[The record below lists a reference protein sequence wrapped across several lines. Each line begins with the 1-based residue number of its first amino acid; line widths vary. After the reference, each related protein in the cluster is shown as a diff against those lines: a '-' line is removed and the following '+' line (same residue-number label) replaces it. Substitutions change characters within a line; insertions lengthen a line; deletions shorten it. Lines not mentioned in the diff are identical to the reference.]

1 MEEDNPL
8 GLGYT
13 PTFGDA
19 IQGAV
24 DYVGG
29 VVRFYQKTV
38 PEFFTN
44 VRRSIKEEAETPV
57 PVTDTIN
64 PLKFGEELVQ
74 GVSRIESQ
82 VLEPVA
88 QFAEKLGAPEA
99 LAGGIAFGVGMV
111 LPGPDFSRGAASY
124 QRLIKRS
131 QEVERLSTKIQE
143 YRAIGKT
150 SRAAKNEAKLSSA
163 QSNVLPFTPENPK
176 AYPPNT
182 AAAYQMVQ
190 AEKIKRGT
198 TDMLHLHHK
207 LPKGMSA
214 AFFDRMDQFISRG
227 EAVNDDLLDMA
238 NEAKKLGLKTGD
250 AKQNILPIADK
261 PHSTLHTEMR
271 AMDSGLFGKMEL
283 GKTELTA
290 AMREAKTPA
299 DLKKLWK
306 EWLNSDAAYLVETAE
321 IWEPLDDLI
330 KEVRS
335 TK

>member
-1 MEEDNPL
+1 MPFLEFINGAIRTSQKAYEEFTQQQRSRFPVAAQVADVVSSGVEKVTDLYSKTAL
-8 GLGYT
+8 G
-13 PTFGDA
+13 A
-19 IQGAV
+19 AEEEAV
-24 DYVGG
+24 KIGTEVAGPVGG
-29 VVRFYQKTV
+29 F
-38 PEFFTN
+38 
-44 VRRSIKEEAETPV
+44 
-57 PVTDTIN
+57 
-64 PLKFGEELVQ
+64 L
-74 GVSRIESQ
+74 
-82 VLEPVA
+82 
-88 QFAEKLGAPEA
+88 LGA
-99 LAGGIAFGVGMV
+99 V
-111 LPGPDFSRGAASY
+111 LPGPDFSAGAASY
-124 QRLIKRS
+124 KRLIKRS
-131 QEVERLSTKIQE
+131 QEVEKYSAKISDALESGNTK
-143 YRAIGKT
+143 RIGKY
-150 SRAAKNEAKLSSA
+150 RAKLSSA
-163 QSNVLPFTPENPK
+163 QSNVEPFTPESPQ

-182 AAAYQMVQ
+182 AAAKQMVA

-198 TDMLHLHHK
+198 TDILHLHHK

-271 AMDSGLFGKMEL
+271 AMDTGLFGKMEL

-306 EWLNSDAAYLVETAE
+306 EWLNSDATYLVETAE

>member
-1 MEEDNPL
+1 MPFLEFVNGAIRTSQKAYEEFTQQQRSQFPVAAQVADVVGAGVEKVTDLYSKTAL
-8 GLGYT
+8 G
-13 PTFGDA
+13 A
-19 IQGAV
+19 AEEEAV
-24 DYVGG
+24 KIGTEVAGPVGG
-29 VVRFYQKTV
+29 F
-38 PEFFTN
+38 
-44 VRRSIKEEAETPV
+44 
-57 PVTDTIN
+57 
-64 PLKFGEELVQ
+64 L
-74 GVSRIESQ
+74 
-82 VLEPVA
+82 
-88 QFAEKLGAPEA
+88 LGA
-99 LAGGIAFGVGMV
+99 V
-111 LPGPDFSRGAASY
+111 LPGPDFSAGAASY
-124 QRLIKRS
+124 KRLIQRS
-131 QEVERLSTKIQE
+131 QEVEKYSAKISDALESGNTK
-143 YRAIGKT
+143 RIGKY
-150 SRAAKNEAKLSSA
+150 RAKLSSA
-163 QSNVLPFTPENPK
+163 QSNVEPFTPESPQ

-182 AAAYQMVQ
+182 AAAKQMV
-190 AEKIKRGT
+190 ATEKIKRGT
-198 TDMLHLHHK
+198 TDILHLHHK

-271 AMDSGLFGKMEL
+271 AMDTGLFGKMEL

-306 EWLNSDAAYLVETAE
+306 EWLNSDATYLVETAE

>member
-1 MEEDNPL
+1 MPFLEFVNGAIRTSQKAYEDFTQQQRSRFPVAAQVADVVGAGVEKITDLYSKTAL
-8 GLGYT
+8 GV
-13 PTFGDA
+13 A
-19 IQGAV
+19 
-24 DYVGG
+24 
-29 VVRFYQKTV
+29 
-38 PEFFTN
+38 E
-44 VRRSIKEEAETPV
+44 EEAAKIGDKVAGP
-57 PVTDTIN
+57 
-64 PLKFGEELVQ
+64 FGAIL
-74 GVSRIESQ
+74 
-82 VLEPVA
+82 
-88 QFAEKLGAPEA
+88 LGT
-99 LAGGIAFGVGMV
+99 VV
-111 LPGPDFSRGAASY
+111 PGPDFSKGSATLPY
-124 QRLIKRS
+124 KRLIKRS
-131 QEVERLSTKIQE
+131 QEVEKYSAKISDALESGNTK
-143 YRAIGKT
+143 RIGKY
-150 SRAAKNEAKLSSA
+150 RAKLSSA
-163 QSNVLPFTPENPK
+163 QSNVEPFTPESPQ

-182 AAAYQMVQ
+182 AAAKQMVA

-198 TDMLHLHHK
+198 TDILHLHHK

-271 AMDSGLFGKMEL
+271 AMGSGLFGKMEL

-306 EWLNSDAAYLVETAE
+306 EWLNSDATYLVETAE

>member
-1 MEEDNPL
+1 MPFLEFVNGAIRTSQKAYEDFTQQQRSRFPVAAQVADVVGAGVEKVTDLYSKTALCAAEEE
-8 GLGYT
+8 
-13 PTFGDA
+13 
-19 IQGAV
+19 AV
-24 DYVGG
+24 KIGTEVAGPVGG
-29 VVRFYQKTV
+29 F
-38 PEFFTN
+38 
-44 VRRSIKEEAETPV
+44 
-57 PVTDTIN
+57 
-64 PLKFGEELVQ
+64 L
-74 GVSRIESQ
+74 
-82 VLEPVA
+82 
-88 QFAEKLGAPEA
+88 LGA
-99 LAGGIAFGVGMV
+99 V
-111 LPGPDFSRGAASY
+111 LPGPDFSAGAASY
-124 QRLIKRS
+124 KRLIKRS
-131 QEVERLSTKIQE
+131 QEVEKYSAKISDALESGNTK
-143 YRAIGKT
+143 RIGKY
-150 SRAAKNEAKLSSA
+150 RAKLSSA
-163 QSNVLPFTPENPK
+163 QSNVEPFTPESPQ

-182 AAAYQMVQ
+182 AAAKEMVA

-198 TDMLHLHHK
+198 TDILHLHHK

>member
-13 PTFGDA
+13 PTFDDA
-19 IQGAV
+19 VQGAV
-24 DYVGG
+24 NYVNGA
-29 VVRFYQKTV
+29 VRFYQKTV

-44 VRRSIKEEAETPV
+44 VRRGIKEEAETPV

-64 PLKFGEELVQ
+64 PLTLGEELVQ
-74 GVSRIESQ
+74 GVSRMESQ

-88 QFAEKLGAPEA
+88 QFAENLGAPEA

-131 QEVERLSTKIQE
+131 QEVEKYSAKISDALESGNTK
-143 YRAIGKT
+143 RIGKY
-150 SRAAKNEAKLSSA
+150 RAKLSSS
-163 QSNVLPFTPENPK
+163 QSNVEPFTPESPQ

-182 AAAYQMVQ
+182 AAAKQMVA

-198 TDMLHLHHK
+198 TDILHLHHK

-238 NEAKKLGLKTGD
+238 DEAKKLGLKTGD

-306 EWLNSDAAYLVETAE
+306 EWLNSDATYLVETAE

>member
-1 MEEDNPL
+1 MPFLEFVNGAIRTSQKAYEEFTQQQRSQFPVAAQVADVV
-8 GLGYT
+8 GS
-13 PTFGDA
+13 
-19 IQGAV
+19 AV
-24 DYVGG
+24 DKVSDLYSKTALGAAEEEAVKIGTEVAGPVGG
-29 VVRFYQKTV
+29 F
-38 PEFFTN
+38 
-44 VRRSIKEEAETPV
+44 
-57 PVTDTIN
+57 
-64 PLKFGEELVQ
+64 L
-74 GVSRIESQ
+74 
-82 VLEPVA
+82 
-88 QFAEKLGAPEA
+88 LGA
-99 LAGGIAFGVGMV
+99 V
-111 LPGPDFSRGAASY
+111 LPGPDFSAGAASY
-124 QRLIKRS
+124 KRLIKRS
-131 QEVERLSTKIQE
+131 QEVEKYSAKISDALESGNTK
-143 YRAIGKT
+143 RIGKY
-150 SRAAKNEAKLSSA
+150 RAKLSSA
-163 QSNVLPFTPENPK
+163 QSNVEPFTPESPQ

-182 AAAYQMVQ
+182 AAAKEMVA

-198 TDMLHLHHK
+198 TDILHLHHK

-290 AMREAKTPA
+290 AMRAAKTPA

>member
-1 MEEDNPL
+1 MPFLEFVNGAIRTSQKAYEEFTQQQRSQFPVAAQVADVVGAGVEKVTDLYSKTAL
-8 GLGYT
+8 G
-13 PTFGDA
+13 A
-19 IQGAV
+19 AEEEAV
-24 DYVGG
+24 KIGTEVAGPVGG
-29 VVRFYQKTV
+29 F
-38 PEFFTN
+38 
-44 VRRSIKEEAETPV
+44 
-57 PVTDTIN
+57 
-64 PLKFGEELVQ
+64 L
-74 GVSRIESQ
+74 
-82 VLEPVA
+82 
-88 QFAEKLGAPEA
+88 LGA
-99 LAGGIAFGVGMV
+99 V
-111 LPGPDFSRGAASY
+111 LPGPDFSAGAASY
-124 QRLIKRS
+124 KRLIKRS
-131 QEVERLSTKIQE
+131 QEVEKYSAKISDALESGNTK
-143 YRAIGKT
+143 RIGKY
-150 SRAAKNEAKLSSA
+150 RAKLSSA
-163 QSNVLPFTPENPK
+163 QSNVEPFTPESPQ

-182 AAAYQMVQ
+182 AAAKKMVA

-198 TDMLHLHHK
+198 TDILHLHHK

>member
-1 MEEDNPL
+1 MPFLEFVNGAIRTSQKAYEEFTQQQRSRFPVAAQVADTMSSVVDKVTDYYSKTAL
-8 GLGYT
+8 GV
-13 PTFGDA
+13 A
-19 IQGAV
+19 EEQAV
-24 DYVGG
+24 KIGTEVAGPVGG
-29 VVRFYQKTV
+29 F
-38 PEFFTN
+38 
-44 VRRSIKEEAETPV
+44 
-57 PVTDTIN
+57 
-64 PLKFGEELVQ
+64 L
-74 GVSRIESQ
+74 
-82 VLEPVA
+82 
-88 QFAEKLGAPEA
+88 LGA
-99 LAGGIAFGVGMV
+99 V
-111 LPGPDFSRGAASY
+111 LPGPDFSAGAASY
-124 QRLIKRS
+124 KRLIKRS
-131 QEVERLSTKIQE
+131 KEVEKYSAKISDALESGNTK
-143 YRAIGKT
+143 RIGKY
-150 SRAAKNEAKLSSA
+150 RAKLSSA
-163 QSNVLPFTPENPK
+163 QSNVEPFTPESPQ

-182 AAAYQMVQ
+182 AAAKQMVA

-198 TDMLHLHHK
+198 TEILHLHHK

-261 PHSTLHTEMR
+261 PHSSLHTEMR

>member
-1 MEEDNPL
+1 MPFLEFVNGAIRTSQKAYEEFTQQQRSQFPVAAQVADVVGAGVEKVTDLYSKTAL
-8 GLGYT
+8 G
-13 PTFGDA
+13 A
-19 IQGAV
+19 AEEEAV
-24 DYVGG
+24 KIGTEVAGPVGG
-29 VVRFYQKTV
+29 F
-38 PEFFTN
+38 
-44 VRRSIKEEAETPV
+44 
-57 PVTDTIN
+57 
-64 PLKFGEELVQ
+64 L
-74 GVSRIESQ
+74 
-82 VLEPVA
+82 
-88 QFAEKLGAPEA
+88 LGA
-99 LAGGIAFGVGMV
+99 V
-111 LPGPDFSRGAASY
+111 LPGPDFSAGAASY
-124 QRLIKRS
+124 KRLIKRS
-131 QEVERLSTKIQE
+131 QEVEKYSAKISDALESGNTK
-143 YRAIGKT
+143 RIGKY
-150 SRAAKNEAKLSSA
+150 RAKLSSA
-163 QSNVLPFTPENPK
+163 QSNVEPFTPESPQ

-182 AAAYQMVQ
+182 AAAKQMVA

-198 TDMLHLHHK
+198 TDILHLHHK

-271 AMDSGLFGKMEL
+271 AMDTGLFGKMEL

-306 EWLNSDAAYLVETAE
+306 EWLNSDATYLVETAE

>member
-1 MEEDNPL
+1 MPFLEFVNGAIRTSQKAYEEFTQQQRSQFPVAAQVADVV
-8 GLGYT
+8 GS
-13 PTFGDA
+13 
-19 IQGAV
+19 AV
-24 DYVGG
+24 DKVSDLYSKTALGGAEEEAVKIGTEVAGPVGG
-29 VVRFYQKTV
+29 F
-38 PEFFTN
+38 
-44 VRRSIKEEAETPV
+44 
-57 PVTDTIN
+57 
-64 PLKFGEELVQ
+64 L
-74 GVSRIESQ
+74 
-82 VLEPVA
+82 
-88 QFAEKLGAPEA
+88 LGA
-99 LAGGIAFGVGMV
+99 V
-111 LPGPDFSRGAASY
+111 LPGPDFSAGAASY
-124 QRLIKRS
+124 KRLIKRS
-131 QEVERLSTKIQE
+131 QEVEKYSAKISNALESGNTK
-143 YRAIGKT
+143 RIGKY
-150 SRAAKNEAKLSSA
+150 RAKLSSA
-163 QSNVLPFTPENPK
+163 QSNVEPFTPESPQ

-182 AAAYQMVQ
+182 AAAKEMIA

-198 TDMLHLHHK
+198 TDILHLHHK

>member
-1 MEEDNPL
+1 MPFLEFVNGAIRTSQKAYEEFTQQQRSQFPVAAQVADVVGAGVEKITDLYSKTAL
-8 GLGYT
+8 GV
-13 PTFGDA
+13 A
-19 IQGAV
+19 
-24 DYVGG
+24 
-29 VVRFYQKTV
+29 
-38 PEFFTN
+38 E
-44 VRRSIKEEAETPV
+44 EEAAKIGDEIAGP
-57 PVTDTIN
+57 
-64 PLKFGEELVQ
+64 FGAIL
-74 GVSRIESQ
+74 
-82 VLEPVA
+82 
-88 QFAEKLGAPEA
+88 LGT
-99 LAGGIAFGVGMV
+99 VV
-111 LPGPDFSRGAASY
+111 PGPDFSKGSAALPY
-124 QRLIKRS
+124 KRLIKRS
-131 QEVERLSTKIQE
+131 QEVEKYSAKISDALESGNTK
-143 YRAIGKT
+143 RIGKY
-150 SRAAKNEAKLSSA
+150 RAKLSSA
-163 QSNVLPFTPENPK
+163 QSNVEPFTPESPQ

-182 AAAYQMVQ
+182 AAAKQMVA

-198 TDMLHLHHK
+198 TDILHLHHK

-214 AFFDRMDQFISRG
+214 AFFDRMDQFIRRG
-227 EAVNDDLLDMA
+227 EAVYDDLLDMA

-306 EWLNSDAAYLVETAE
+306 EWLNSDATYLVETAE
-321 IWEPLDDLI
+321 IWEPLDALI

>member
-1 MEEDNPL
+1 MPVLEFINGAIRTSQKAYEDFTQQQRSRFPVAAQVADTMSSVVDKVTDYYSKTALGVAEE
-8 GLGYT
+8 
-13 PTFGDA
+13 
-19 IQGAV
+19 QAV
-24 DYVGG
+24 KIGTEVAGPVGG
-29 VVRFYQKTV
+29 F
-38 PEFFTN
+38 
-44 VRRSIKEEAETPV
+44 
-57 PVTDTIN
+57 
-64 PLKFGEELVQ
+64 L
-74 GVSRIESQ
+74 
-82 VLEPVA
+82 
-88 QFAEKLGAPEA
+88 LGA
-99 LAGGIAFGVGMV
+99 V
-111 LPGPDFSRGAASY
+111 LPGPDFSAGAASY
-124 QRLIKRS
+124 KRLIKRS
-131 QEVERLSTKIQE
+131 QEVEKYSAKISDALESGNTK
-143 YRAIGKT
+143 RIGKY
-150 SRAAKNEAKLSSA
+150 RAKLSSA
-163 QSNVLPFTPENPK
+163 QSNVEPFTPESPQ

-182 AAAYQMVQ
+182 AAAKQMVA

-198 TDMLHLHHK
+198 TDILHLHHK

-271 AMDSGLFGKMEL
+271 AMDTGLFGKMEL

-306 EWLNSDAAYLVETAE
+306 EWLNSDATYLVETAE

>member
-1 MEEDNPL
+1 M
-8 GLGYT
+8 
-13 PTFGDA
+13 
-19 IQGAV
+19 
-24 DYVGG
+24 
-29 VVRFYQKTV
+29 
-38 PEFFTN
+38 
-44 VRRSIKEEAETPV
+44 
-57 PVTDTIN
+57 
-64 PLKFGEELVQ
+64 
-74 GVSRIESQ
+74 
-82 VLEPVA
+82 
-88 QFAEKLGAPEA
+88 
-99 LAGGIAFGVGMV
+99 
-111 LPGPDFSRGAASY
+111 LPGPDFSAGAASY
-124 QRLIKRS
+124 KRLIKRS
-131 QEVERLSTKIQE
+131 QEVEKYSAKISNALESGNTK
-143 YRAIGKT
+143 RIGKY
-150 SRAAKNEAKLSSA
+150 RAKLSSA
-163 QSNVLPFTPENPK
+163 QSNVEPFTPESPQ

-182 AAAYQMVQ
+182 AAAKEMVA

-198 TDMLHLHHK
+198 TDILHLHHK

>member
-1 MEEDNPL
+1 MPFLEFVNGAIRTSQKAYEEFTQQQRSRFPVAAQVADTMSSVVDKVTDYYSKTAL
-8 GLGYT
+8 GV
-13 PTFGDA
+13 A
-19 IQGAV
+19 EEQAV
-24 DYVGG
+24 KIGTEIAGPVGG
-29 VVRFYQKTV
+29 F
-38 PEFFTN
+38 
-44 VRRSIKEEAETPV
+44 
-57 PVTDTIN
+57 
-64 PLKFGEELVQ
+64 LL
-74 GVSRIESQ
+74 GV
-82 VLEPVA
+82 
-88 QFAEKLGAPEA
+88 
-99 LAGGIAFGVGMV
+99 V
-111 LPGPDFSRGAASY
+111 LPGPDFSAGAASY
-124 QRLIKRS
+124 KRLIKRS
-131 QEVERLSTKIQE
+131 QEVEKYSAKISDALESGNTK
-143 YRAIGKT
+143 RIGKY
-150 SRAAKNEAKLSSA
+150 RAKLSSA
-163 QSNVLPFTPENPK
+163 QSNVEPFTPESPQ

-182 AAAYQMVQ
+182 AAAKQMVA

-198 TDMLHLHHK
+198 TDILHLHHK

>member
-1 MEEDNPL
+1 MPFLEFVNGAIRTSQKAYEEFTQQQRSQFPVAAQVADVVGAGVEKVTDLYSKTAL
-8 GLGYT
+8 G
-13 PTFGDA
+13 A
-19 IQGAV
+19 AEEEAV
-24 DYVGG
+24 KIGTEVAGHVGG
-29 VVRFYQKTV
+29 F
-38 PEFFTN
+38 
-44 VRRSIKEEAETPV
+44 
-57 PVTDTIN
+57 
-64 PLKFGEELVQ
+64 L
-74 GVSRIESQ
+74 
-82 VLEPVA
+82 
-88 QFAEKLGAPEA
+88 LGA
-99 LAGGIAFGVGMV
+99 V
-111 LPGPDFSRGAASY
+111 LPGPDFSAGAASY
-124 QRLIKRS
+124 KRLIKRS
-131 QEVERLSTKIQE
+131 QEVEKYSAKISDALESGNTK
-143 YRAIGKT
+143 RIGKY
-150 SRAAKNEAKLSSA
+150 RAKLSSA
-163 QSNVLPFTPENPK
+163 QSNVEPFTPESPQ

-182 AAAYQMVQ
+182 AAAKQMVA

-198 TDMLHLHHK
+198 TDILHLHHK

-250 AKQNILPIADK
+250 AKRNILPIADK

-306 EWLNSDAAYLVETAE
+306 EWLNSDATYLVETAE

>member
-1 MEEDNPL
+1 MPFLEFVNGAIRTSQKAYEEFTRQQRSQFPVAAQVADVV
-8 GLGYT
+8 GS
-13 PTFGDA
+13 
-19 IQGAV
+19 AV
-24 DYVGG
+24 DKVSDLYSKTALGAAEEQAVKIGTEVAGPVGG
-29 VVRFYQKTV
+29 F
-38 PEFFTN
+38 
-44 VRRSIKEEAETPV
+44 
-57 PVTDTIN
+57 
-64 PLKFGEELVQ
+64 L
-74 GVSRIESQ
+74 
-82 VLEPVA
+82 
-88 QFAEKLGAPEA
+88 LGA
-99 LAGGIAFGVGMV
+99 V
-111 LPGPDFSRGAASY
+111 LPGPDFSAGAASY
-124 QRLIKRS
+124 KRLIKRS
-131 QEVERLSTKIQE
+131 QEVEKYSAKISDALESGNTK
-143 YRAIGKT
+143 RIGKY
-150 SRAAKNEAKLSSA
+150 RAKLSSS
-163 QSNVLPFTPENPK
+163 QSNVEPFTPDSPQ

-182 AAAYQMVQ
+182 AAAKQMVA

-198 TDMLHLHHK
+198 TDILHLHHK

-227 EAVNDDLLDMA
+227 EAVSDDLLDMA
-238 NEAKKLGLKTGD
+238 DEAKKLGLKTGD

-271 AMDSGLFGKMEL
+271 AMDTGLFGKMEL

>member
-1 MEEDNPL
+1 MPFLEFVNGAIRTSQKAYEDFTQQQRSRFPVAAQVADTMSSVVDKVTDYYSQTALGVAEE
-8 GLGYT
+8 
-13 PTFGDA
+13 
-19 IQGAV
+19 QAV
-24 DYVGG
+24 KIGTEIAGPVGG
-29 VVRFYQKTV
+29 
-38 PEFFTN
+38 FF
-44 VRRSIKEEAETPV
+44 
-57 PVTDTIN
+57 
-64 PLKFGEELVQ
+64 
-74 GVSRIESQ
+74 
-82 VLEPVA
+82 
-88 QFAEKLGAPEA
+88 LGA
-99 LAGGIAFGVGMV
+99 V
-111 LPGPDFSRGAASY
+111 LPGPDFSAGAASY
-124 QRLIKRS
+124 KRLIKRS
-131 QEVERLSTKIQE
+131 QEVEKYSAKISDALESGNTK
-143 YRAIGKT
+143 RIGKY
-150 SRAAKNEAKLSSA
+150 RAKLSSA
-163 QSNVLPFTPENPK
+163 QSNVEPFTPESPQ

-182 AAAYQMVQ
+182 AAAKQMVA

-198 TDMLHLHHK
+198 TDILHLHHK

>member
-1 MEEDNPL
+1 MPFLEFVNGAIRTSQKAYEEFTQQQRSQFPVAAQVADVV
-8 GLGYT
+8 GS
-13 PTFGDA
+13 
-19 IQGAV
+19 AV
-24 DYVGG
+24 DKVSDLYSKTALGAAEEQAVKIGTEVAGPVGG
-29 VVRFYQKTV
+29 F
-38 PEFFTN
+38 
-44 VRRSIKEEAETPV
+44 
-57 PVTDTIN
+57 
-64 PLKFGEELVQ
+64 L
-74 GVSRIESQ
+74 
-82 VLEPVA
+82 
-88 QFAEKLGAPEA
+88 LGA
-99 LAGGIAFGVGMV
+99 V
-111 LPGPDFSRGAASY
+111 LPGPDFSAGAASY
-124 QRLIKRS
+124 KRLIKRS
-131 QEVERLSTKIQE
+131 QEVEKYSAKISDALESGNTK
-143 YRAIGKT
+143 RIGKY
-150 SRAAKNEAKLSSA
+150 RAKLSSA
-163 QSNVLPFTPENPK
+163 QSNVEPFTPESPQ

-182 AAAYQMVQ
+182 AAAKQMVA

-198 TDMLHLHHK
+198 TDILHLHHK

-271 AMDSGLFGKMEL
+271 AMDTGLFGKMEL

-306 EWLNSDAAYLVETAE
+306 EWLNSDATYLVETAE

>member
-1 MEEDNPL
+1 MPFLEFVNGAIRTSQKAYEEFTQQQRSQFPVAAQVADVV
-8 GLGYT
+8 GS
-13 PTFGDA
+13 
-19 IQGAV
+19 AV
-24 DYVGG
+24 DKVSDLYSKTALGAAEEEAVKIGTEVAGPVGG
-29 VVRFYQKTV
+29 F
-38 PEFFTN
+38 
-44 VRRSIKEEAETPV
+44 
-57 PVTDTIN
+57 
-64 PLKFGEELVQ
+64 L
-74 GVSRIESQ
+74 
-82 VLEPVA
+82 
-88 QFAEKLGAPEA
+88 LGA
-99 LAGGIAFGVGMV
+99 V
-111 LPGPDFSRGAASY
+111 LPGPDFSGAAASY
-124 QRLIKRS
+124 KRLIKRS
-131 QEVERLSTKIQE
+131 QEVEKYSAKISDAVESGNTK
-143 YRAIGKT
+143 RIGKY
-150 SRAAKNEAKLSSA
+150 RAKLSSA
-163 QSNVLPFTPENPK
+163 QSNVEPFTPESPQ

-182 AAAYQMVQ
+182 AAAKQMVA

-198 TDMLHLHHK
+198 TDILHLHHK

>member
-1 MEEDNPL
+1 MPFLEFVNGAIRTSQKAYEEFTRQQRSQFPVAAQVADVV
-8 GLGYT
+8 GS
-13 PTFGDA
+13 
-19 IQGAV
+19 AV
-24 DYVGG
+24 DKVSDLYSKTALGAAEEQAVKIGTEVAGPVGG
-29 VVRFYQKTV
+29 F
-38 PEFFTN
+38 
-44 VRRSIKEEAETPV
+44 
-57 PVTDTIN
+57 
-64 PLKFGEELVQ
+64 L
-74 GVSRIESQ
+74 
-82 VLEPVA
+82 
-88 QFAEKLGAPEA
+88 LGA
-99 LAGGIAFGVGMV
+99 V
-111 LPGPDFSRGAASY
+111 LPGPDFSAGAASY
-124 QRLIKRS
+124 KRLIKRS
-131 QEVERLSTKIQE
+131 QEVEKYSAKISDALESGNTK
-143 YRAIGKT
+143 RIGKY
-150 SRAAKNEAKLSSA
+150 RAKLSSA
-163 QSNVLPFTPENPK
+163 QSNVEPFTPESPQ

-182 AAAYQMVQ
+182 AAAKQMVA

-198 TDMLHLHHK
+198 TDILHLHHK

-227 EAVNDDLLDMA
+227 EAVNNDLLDMA

>member
-1 MEEDNPL
+1 MPFLEFVNGAIRTSQKAYEEFTQQQRSRFPVAAQVADTMSSVVDKVTDYYSKTAL
-8 GLGYT
+8 GV
-13 PTFGDA
+13 A
-19 IQGAV
+19 EEQAV
-24 DYVGG
+24 KIGTEVAGPVGG
-29 VVRFYQKTV
+29 F
-38 PEFFTN
+38 
-44 VRRSIKEEAETPV
+44 
-57 PVTDTIN
+57 
-64 PLKFGEELVQ
+64 L
-74 GVSRIESQ
+74 
-82 VLEPVA
+82 
-88 QFAEKLGAPEA
+88 LGA
-99 LAGGIAFGVGMV
+99 V
-111 LPGPDFSRGAASY
+111 LPGPDFSAGAASY
-124 QRLIKRS
+124 KRLIKRS
-131 QEVERLSTKIQE
+131 QEVEKYSAKISDALESGNTK
-143 YRAIGKT
+143 RIGKY
-150 SRAAKNEAKLSSA
+150 RAKLSSA
-163 QSNVLPFTPENPK
+163 QSNVEPFTPESPQ

-182 AAAYQMVQ
+182 AAAKQMVA

-198 TDMLHLHHK
+198 TEILHLHHK

-261 PHSTLHTEMR
+261 PHSSLHTEMR

>member
-1 MEEDNPL
+1 MPFLEFVNGAIRTSQKAYEEFTQQQRSQFPVAAQVADVVGAGVEKVTDLYSKTAL
-8 GLGYT
+8 G
-13 PTFGDA
+13 A
-19 IQGAV
+19 AEEEAV
-24 DYVGG
+24 KIGTEVAGPVGG
-29 VVRFYQKTV
+29 F
-38 PEFFTN
+38 
-44 VRRSIKEEAETPV
+44 
-57 PVTDTIN
+57 
-64 PLKFGEELVQ
+64 L
-74 GVSRIESQ
+74 
-82 VLEPVA
+82 
-88 QFAEKLGAPEA
+88 LGA
-99 LAGGIAFGVGMV
+99 V
-111 LPGPDFSRGAASY
+111 LPGPDFSAGAASY
-124 QRLIKRS
+124 KRLIKRS
-131 QEVERLSTKIQE
+131 QEVEKYSAKISNALESGNTK
-143 YRAIGKT
+143 RIGKY
-150 SRAAKNEAKLSSA
+150 RAKLSSA
-163 QSNVLPFTPENPK
+163 QSNVEPFTPESPQ

-182 AAAYQMVQ
+182 AAAKQMVA

-198 TDMLHLHHK
+198 TDILHLHHK

-306 EWLNSDAAYLVETAE
+306 EWLNSDATYLVETAE